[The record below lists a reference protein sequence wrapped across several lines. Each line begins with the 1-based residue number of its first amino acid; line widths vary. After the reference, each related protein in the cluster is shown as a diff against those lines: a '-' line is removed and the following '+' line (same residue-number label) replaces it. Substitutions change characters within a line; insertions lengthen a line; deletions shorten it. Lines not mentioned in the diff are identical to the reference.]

1 MNEVKQDINVIFS
14 NMSSSGS
21 SIILLSLLLLTTVV
35 INIQEASASG
45 LFQFRFNSFD
55 NPLSRDQDGICC
67 SDSSLSYSSP
77 FFLMCSSPCRIYL
90 RICLNHHNENNQD
103 IHHNIDIKSHCNAG
117 KVTTQVLG
125 EDQISSPGYIVS
137 IPFNISSLDNLF
149 YSIEV
154 GHESSEGKSMNQSMF
169 N

>member
-1 MNEVKQDINVIFS
+1 
-14 NMSSSGS
+14 MSSSGS

-55 NPLSRDQDGICC
+55 NPLSRDQDGVCC
-67 SDSSLSYSSP
+67 SDSSLSSYSSP

-90 RICLNHHNENNQD
+90 RICLNHHNNESNQD
-103 IHHNIDIKSHCNAG
+103 INHKINTESHCNAG

-125 EDQISSPGYIVS
+125 EDKISSPGYIVS

-149 YSIEV
+149 YIIEV
-154 GHESSEGKSMNQSMF
+154 GHESPEGKSIN
-169 N
+169 